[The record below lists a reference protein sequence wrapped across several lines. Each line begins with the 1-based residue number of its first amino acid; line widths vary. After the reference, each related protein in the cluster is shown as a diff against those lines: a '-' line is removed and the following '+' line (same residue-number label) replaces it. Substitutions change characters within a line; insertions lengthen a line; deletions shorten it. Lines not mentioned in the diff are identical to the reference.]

1 VTIDAV
7 TGALIA
13 GYPVLGSVIVVLWKA
28 YQKSNAETRRI
39 NQEML
44 AEKNK
49 RINEL
54 EAFKDHVEK
63 KLGGKKDGA

>member
-1 VTIDAV
+1 MDAV
-7 TGALIA
+7 TSALLL
-13 GYPVLGSVIVVLWKA
+13 GYPVLGTVIAVLWKA

-54 EAFKDHVEK
+54 EAFKEHIEK
-63 KLGGKKDGA
+63 KIGGNKDGQ

>member
-1 VTIDAV
+1 MDAV
-7 TGALIA
+7 TSALLL
-13 GYPVLGSVIVVLWKA
+13 GYPVLGTVIAVLWKA

-39 NQEML
+39 NQEMMI
-44 AEKNK
+44 EKNK

-63 KLGGKKDGA
+63 KLGGKKDGE

>member
-1 VTIDAV
+1 MDAV
-7 TGALIA
+7 TGALLA

-39 NQEML
+39 HLEMI

-54 EAFKDHVEK
+54 EAFKSHIEK
-63 KLGGKKDGA
+63 KIGGEGGK